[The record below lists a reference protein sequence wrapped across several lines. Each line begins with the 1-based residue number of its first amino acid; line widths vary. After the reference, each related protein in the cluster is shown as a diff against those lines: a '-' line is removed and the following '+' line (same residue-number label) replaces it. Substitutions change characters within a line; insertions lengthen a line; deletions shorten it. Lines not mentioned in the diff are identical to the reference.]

1 VKVRKNIKLRRAV
14 AIILAFFIVFI
25 STVVFVLFKTSV
37 KHDSEHI
44 RIVGLT
50 GEVER
55 EILRSRIWVDEIM
68 LNSDDRF
75 LENLHESIFL
85 LRGLLYELN
94 GFIDNEYAKFSKGN
108 FQGFRD
114 EYDQIL
120 ETFSVLEAH
129 IAYDTDASLIAT
141 DVMLIPLFDDFSTS
155 YRKFSAILPDYL
167 ILDEQ
172 QYRNEMLGIGFF
184 NTIIIFLA
192 GIAIL
197 KLTHQVVQADRNLI
211 RNTVEVENRERERI
225 AADLHDGLGA
235 LLSGLMIHIQV
246 LQKRN
251 EEKNDLSLNADLDN
265 LQSMVNSALDGIE
278 EVINNLSPSEL
289 LQHGLID
296 SVQRLVIRINRITQ
310 TRFRVES
317 QDQPPELGHH
327 KELLIF
333 RICSE
338 LINNTLKHAEAK
350 DAKIKFVIHSRMLI
364 IEYQDNGKGF
374 EYFPDSS
381 NFGKGGLN
389 NIVRRIESMEGKYTF
404 GNSTHDGMYVKI
416 SIPARIT

>member
-1 VKVRKNIKLRRAV
+1 MRKNIKLRRVV
-14 AIILAFFIVFI
+14 AIILAFYIVFI
-25 STVVFVLFKTSV
+25 STAVFVLFKTSV
-37 KHDSEHI
+37 KYDTEHI

-68 LNSDDRF
+68 LNSDDRL
-75 LENLHESIFL
+75 LENLHESISML
-85 LRGLLYELN
+85 NGLLYELI
-94 GFIDNEYAKFSKGN
+94 GFLDNEYARFSKGN
-108 FQGFRD
+108 FQSFND
-114 EYDQIL
+114 EYVQIL
-120 ETFSVLEAH
+120 KTFSVLEAH
-129 IAYDTDASLIAT
+129 LADDTDASLIAA
-141 DVMLIPLFDDFSTS
+141 DAMLIPLFEDFSTS

-167 ILDEQ
+167 ILDER
-172 QYRNEMLGIGFF
+172 QYRKEMLGIWVL
-184 NTIIIFLA
+184 NTLIIIMA

-197 KLTHQVVQADRNLI
+197 KLTHQVVQADRSLI

-251 EEKNDLSLNADLDN
+251 EDKNDLSLNTDLDN
-265 LQSMVNSALDGIE
+265 LQSMINSALDGIE
-278 EVINNLSPSEL
+278 EIINNLNPSEL

-296 SVQRLVIRINRITQ
+296 SVRRLVNRINRIAQ
-310 TRFRVES
+310 TTFRVES
-317 QDQPPELGHH
+317 QDQTPEIGHH

-350 DAKIKFVIHSRMLI
+350 DAKIKFVVHNRMLI

-381 NFGKGGLN
+381 YFGKGGLN
-389 NIVRRIESMEGKYTF
+389 NIVRRIESMDGNYTF
-404 GNSTHDGMYVKI
+404 GNSTEDGMYVKI
-416 SIPARIT
+416 SIPTGIT

>member
-1 VKVRKNIKLRRAV
+1 MRKNIKLRRAV

-25 STVVFVLFKTSV
+25 STAVFVLFKTSV

-68 LNSDDRF
+68 LKSDDRL

-85 LRGLLYELN
+85 LRGLLHELS
-94 GFIDNEYAKFSKGN
+94 GFLDNEYARFRKGD

-120 ETFSVLEAH
+120 KTFSILEAH
-129 IAYDTDASLIAT
+129 IADDTDASLIAT
-141 DVMLIPLFDDFSTS
+141 DAMLIPLFDDFSNS

-172 QYRNEMLGIGFF
+172 QYRKEILGIGIF
-184 NTIIIFLA
+184 NTLIIILA

-197 KLTHQVVQADRNLI
+197 KLTYQLVQADRNLI

-246 LQKRN
+246 MQKRN
-251 EEKNDLSLNADLDN
+251 EDKNDFSLSADLDN
-265 LQSMVNSALDGIE
+265 LQTMVNSALDGIE

-296 SVQRLVIRINRITQ
+296 SVQRLVIRINRNTQ

-317 QDQPPELGHH
+317 QDQTLELGHH

-350 DAKIKFVIHSRMLI
+350 DAKIKFAMHSRMFI
-364 IEYQDNGKGF
+364 IEYQDDGKGF
-374 EYFPDSS
+374 EHFPDSS

-389 NIVRRIESMEGKYTF
+389 NIVRRIESMEGNCTI
-404 GNSTHDGMYVKI
+404 GNNAEVGMYVKI
-416 SIPARIT
+416 SIPTRIT

>member
-1 VKVRKNIKLRRAV
+1 MRNNIKLRRAV
-14 AIILAFFIVFI
+14 VIILAFFLVFI
-25 STVVFVLFKTSV
+25 TTAVFVLFKTSV

-50 GEVER
+50 GDVER

-68 LNSDDRF
+68 LNSDDRH

-85 LRGLLYELN
+85 LRGLMYELSD
-94 GFIDNEYAKFSKGN
+94 FLDNEYARFSNSN

-114 EYDQIL
+114 EYDRIL
-120 ETFSVLEAH
+120 KAFSVLETH
-129 IAYDTDASLIAT
+129 IADDSDASLIAADT
-141 DVMLIPLFDDFSTS
+141 ILVPLFDDFSTS

-172 QYRNEMLGIGFF
+172 QYRNEMLGIGVF
-184 NTIIIFLA
+184 NILIIILA

-197 KLTHQVVQADRNLI
+197 KLTHQLVQADRNLI
-211 RNTVEVENRERERI
+211 RNTVEVGNRERERI

-246 LQKRN
+246 LQKRI
-251 EEKNDLSLNADLDN
+251 EDKNDFSLSADLGN
-265 LQSMVNSALDGIE
+265 LQSMVNSALDSIE
-278 EVINNLSPSEL
+278 EIINNLSPSEL

-296 SVQRLVIRINRITQ
+296 SVQRLAMRINRIAQ
-310 TRFRVES
+310 TTFKVES

-350 DAKIKFVIHSRMLI
+350 DAKIKFVVHNRMLI

-374 EYFPDSS
+374 EYFPGSS
-381 NFGKGGLN
+381 NFGKDGLN
-389 NIVRRIESMEGKYTF
+389 NIVRRIEAMEGNYTF
-404 GNSTHDGMYVKI
+404 GNSTDDGMYVKI
-416 SIPARIT
+416 SIPTGIT

>member
-1 VKVRKNIKLRRAV
+1 MEVRKNIKLRRAV
-14 AIILAFFIVFI
+14 TIILTCFIVFI
-25 STVVFVLFKTSV
+25 TTAVFVLFKTSV

-68 LNSDDRF
+68 LNSDDRL
-75 LENLHESIFL
+75 LENLHESISL
-85 LRGLLYELN
+85 LKGLLYELSE
-94 GFIDNEYAKFSKGN
+94 FLDNEYARFSKSN
-108 FQGFRD
+108 FQGFRN
-114 EYDQIL
+114 EYDLIL
-120 ETFSVLEAH
+120 KTFSVLEAH
-129 IAYDTDASLIAT
+129 IADDTDASMISA
-141 DVMLIPLFDDFSTS
+141 DSMLIPLFANFSTS

-172 QYRNEMLGIGFF
+172 QFRNEMLGIGIF
-184 NTIIIFLA
+184 NTIIIILA

-197 KLTHQVVQADRNLI
+197 KLTHKVVQADRNLI

-235 LLSGLMIHIQV
+235 LLSALMIHIQV

-251 EEKNDLSLNADLDN
+251 EEKNDFSLSADLGN

-296 SVQRLVIRINRITQ
+296 SVKRLVIRINRIAQ
-310 TRFRVES
+310 TTFRVES
-317 QDQPPELGHH
+317 PDEPPELGHH

-333 RICSE
+333 RICNE

-350 DAKIKFVIHSRMLI
+350 EATIKFVVHNKMLI

-374 EYFPDSS
+374 EYFPGSS
-381 NFGKGGLN
+381 NFGKTGLN
-389 NIVRRIESMEGKYTF
+389 NIVRRIESMEGNYNF
-404 GNSTHDGMYVKI
+404 GNSTDDGMYVKI
-416 SIPARIT
+416 SIPTGIT

>member
-1 VKVRKNIKLRRAV
+1 MRKNIKLRRAV
-14 AIILAFFIVFI
+14 AIILVFFIVFI
-25 STVVFVLFKTSV
+25 TTSVFVLFKTSV

-68 LNSDDRF
+68 LNSDDRL
-75 LENLHESIFL
+75 LENLHESILL
-85 LRGLLYELN
+85 LRGLLYELS
-94 GFIDNEYAKFSKGN
+94 GFLDNEYARFSKGN
-108 FQGFRD
+108 FQDFRD

-120 ETFSVLEAH
+120 KTFSALEAH
-129 IAYDTDASLIAT
+129 VSDDTDASLIAEDT
-141 DVMLIPLFDDFSTS
+141 LLIPHFVDFSTR
-155 YRKFSAILPDYL
+155 YRNFSAILPDYL

-172 QYRNEMLGIGFF
+172 QYRNEILGIGVF
-184 NTIIIFLA
+184 NTLIIILA
-192 GIAIL
+192 GIVIL
-197 KLTHQVVQADRNLI
+197 RLTHQLVQADRNLI

-235 LLSGLMIHIQV
+235 LLSGLMIHIQL
-246 LQKRN
+246 LQKSN
-251 EEKNDLSLNADLDN
+251 EDKNDYSLSTDLDN
-265 LQSMVNSALDGIE
+265 LQSMVNSALDSIE
-278 EVINNLSPSEL
+278 EIINNLSSSEL

-296 SVQRLVIRINRITQ
+296 SVQRLVIRINRIAQ
-310 TRFRVES
+310 TTFSVES
-317 QDQPPELGHH
+317 QDPSPILGHH

-350 DAKIKFVIHSRMLI
+350 DAKIRFVVHNRMLI

-374 EYFPDSS
+374 VYFPGSS
-381 NFGKGGLN
+381 NFGKGGLY
-389 NIVRRIESMEGKYTF
+389 NIVRRIESMEGNYTF
-404 GNSTHDGMYVKI
+404 GNNADGGMYVKI
-416 SIPARIT
+416 SIPTGIT

>member
-1 VKVRKNIKLRRAV
+1 MKVRKNIKLRRAV

-246 LQKRN
+246 MQKRN
-251 EEKNDLSLNADLDN
+251 EDKNDFSLSADLDN
-265 LQSMVNSALDGIE
+265 LQTMVNSALDGIE

-296 SVQRLVIRINRITQ
+296 SVQRLVSRINRITQ
-310 TRFRVES
+310 TTFRVES
-317 QDQPPELGHH
+317 QDQTPELGHH

-350 DAKIKFVIHSRMLI
+350 DATIRFVVHNRMFI

-374 EYFPDSS
+374 EYLPDSS
-381 NFGKGGLN
+381 YFGKGGLN
-389 NIVRRIESMEGKYTF
+389 NIVRRIESMEGNYTF
-404 GNSTHDGMYVKI
+404 GNNAEAGMYVKI
-416 SIPARIT
+416 SIPTRIT

>member
-1 VKVRKNIKLRRAV
+1 VRKNITLRRAV
-14 AIILAFFIVFI
+14 VIILVFFIVFI
-25 STVVFVLFKTSV
+25 TTGVFALFKTSV

-50 GEVER
+50 GDVER

-68 LNSDDRF
+68 LKSDDRL

-85 LRGLLYELN
+85 LRELLYELSD
-94 GFIDNEYAKFSKGN
+94 FLDNEYARFINGN
-108 FQGFRD
+108 FQGFRG
-114 EYDQIL
+114 EYDRIL
-120 ETFSVLEAH
+120 KTFSVLEAH
-129 IAYDTDASLIAT
+129 IADDTDASLIAA
-141 DVMLIPLFDDFSTS
+141 DVMLIQLFDDFSTS

-167 ILDEQ
+167 KLDEQ
-172 QYRNEMLGIGFF
+172 QYRKEMLGIVVL
-184 NTIIIFLA
+184 NTLIIILA
-192 GIAIL
+192 GIVIL
-197 KLTHQVVQADRNLI
+197 KLTHQIVQADRNLI
-211 RNTVEVENRERERI
+211 MNTVEVENRERERI

-235 LLSGLMIHIQV
+235 LLSGLMINIQV

-251 EEKNDLSLNADLDN
+251 EDKNDFSLSADLGN

-278 EVINNLSPSEL
+278 EIINNLSPSEL

-296 SVQRLVIRINRITQ
+296 SVQRLVIRINRIEQ
-310 TRFRVES
+310 TTFKVES

-350 DAKIKFVIHSRMLI
+350 DAKIKFIVHNRMLI
-364 IEYQDNGKGF
+364 IEYKDNGKGF
-374 EYFPDSS
+374 EDIPGSFNS
-381 NFGKGGLN
+381 GKDGLN
-389 NIVRRIESMEGKYTF
+389 NIVRRIELMEGNYTL
-404 GNSTHDGMYVKI
+404 GNNTNDGMFVKI
-416 SIPARIT
+416 SIPTGIT

>member
-1 VKVRKNIKLRRAV
+1 MRNNIKLRRAV
-14 AIILAFFIVFI
+14 VIILAFFLVFI
-25 STVVFVLFKTSV
+25 TTAVFVLFKTSV

-50 GEVER
+50 GDVER

-68 LNSDDRF
+68 LNSDDRL

-85 LRGLLYELN
+85 LRGLLYELS
-94 GFIDNEYAKFSKGN
+94 GFLDNEYARFSNSN

-114 EYDQIL
+114 EYDRIL
-120 ETFSVLEAH
+120 KAFSVLETH
-129 IAYDTDASLIAT
+129 IADDSDASLIAADT
-141 DVMLIPLFDDFSTS
+141 ILVPLFDDFSTS

-172 QYRNEMLGIGFF
+172 QYRNEMLGIGVF
-184 NTIIIFLA
+184 NILIIILA

-197 KLTHQVVQADRNLI
+197 KLTHQLVQADRNLI
-211 RNTVEVENRERERI
+211 RNTVEVGNRERERI

-251 EEKNDLSLNADLDN
+251 EDKNDFSLSADLGN
-265 LQSMVNSALDGIE
+265 VQSMVNSALDSIE
-278 EVINNLSPSEL
+278 EIINNLSPSEL

-296 SVQRLVIRINRITQ
+296 SVQRLAMRINRIAQ
-310 TRFRVES
+310 TTFKVES

-350 DAKIKFVIHSRMLI
+350 DAKIKFVVHNRMLI

-374 EYFPDSS
+374 EYFPGSS
-381 NFGKGGLN
+381 NFGKDGLN
-389 NIVRRIESMEGKYTF
+389 NIVRRIESMEGNYTF
-404 GNSTHDGMYVKI
+404 GNSADDGMYVKI
-416 SIPARIT
+416 SIPTRIT

>member
-14 AIILAFFIVFI
+14 VIILTFFTVFI
-25 STVVFVLFKTSV
+25 TTAVFVLFKTSV

-50 GEVER
+50 GEIER
-55 EILRSRIWVDEIM
+55 EILWSRIWVDEIM
-68 LNSDDRF
+68 LNSDDRH

-94 GFIDNEYAKFSKGN
+94 GFLDNEYARFSNGN
-108 FQGFRD
+108 LDGFID
-114 EYDQIL
+114 EYDRIL
-120 ETFSVLEAH
+120 NAFSVLEAH
-129 IAYDTDASLIAT
+129 IADDTTTSLIAANA
-141 DVMLIPLFDDFSTS
+141 MLIPLFDDFSTS
-155 YRKFSAILPDYL
+155 YRKFSAILPNYL
-167 ILDEQ
+167 ILDKQ
-172 QYRNEMLGIGFF
+172 QFRNEMLGIGAF
-184 NTIIIFLA
+184 NTLIIILA

-197 KLTHQVVQADRNLI
+197 KLTHRVVQADRNLI

-225 AADLHDGLGA
+225 AADLHDGLGS

-251 EEKNDLSLNADLDN
+251 EDKNDFSLSTDLRN

-296 SVQRLVIRINRITQ
+296 SVERLVIRINRIGQ
-310 TRFRVES
+310 TTFRVEL

-350 DAKIKFVIHSRMLI
+350 DAKIKFVVHNRMLI

-374 EYFPDSS
+374 EYFPGSS
-381 NFGKGGLN
+381 NFGKDGLN
-389 NIVRRIESMEGKYTF
+389 NIVRRIESMEGSYTF
-404 GNSTHDGMYVKI
+404 GNSADDGMYVKI
-416 SIPARIT
+416 SIPTRIT

>member
-1 VKVRKNIKLRRAV
+1 MRNNIKLRRAV
-14 AIILAFFIVFI
+14 VIILAFFLVFI
-25 STVVFVLFKTSV
+25 TTAVFVLFKTSV

-50 GEVER
+50 GEIER
-55 EILRSRIWVDEIM
+55 EILWSRIWVDEIM
-68 LNSDDRF
+68 LNSDDRH

-94 GFIDNEYAKFSKGN
+94 GFLDNEYARFSNSN

-114 EYDQIL
+114 EYDRIL
-120 ETFSVLEAH
+120 KAFSVLETH
-129 IAYDTDASLIAT
+129 IADDSDASLIAADT
-141 DVMLIPLFDDFSTS
+141 ILVPLFDDFSTS
-155 YRKFSAILPDYL
+155 YRKFSAILPNYL
-167 ILDEQ
+167 ILDKQ
-172 QYRNEMLGIGFF
+172 QFRNEMLGIGAF
-184 NTIIIFLA
+184 NTLIIILA

-197 KLTHQVVQADRNLI
+197 KLTHQLVQADRNLI
-211 RNTVEVENRERERI
+211 RNTVEVGNRERERI

-246 LQKRN
+246 LQKRI
-251 EEKNDLSLNADLDN
+251 EDKNDFSLSADLGN
-265 LQSMVNSALDGIE
+265 LQSMVNSALDSIE
-278 EVINNLSPSEL
+278 EIINNLSPSEL

-296 SVQRLVIRINRITQ
+296 SVQRLAMRINRIAQ
-310 TRFRVES
+310 TTFKVES

-350 DAKIKFVIHSRMLI
+350 DAKIKFVVHNRMLI

-374 EYFPDSS
+374 EYFPGSS
-381 NFGKGGLN
+381 NFGKDGLN
-389 NIVRRIESMEGKYTF
+389 NIVRRIESMEGSYTF
-404 GNSTHDGMYVKI
+404 GNSADDGMYVKI
-416 SIPARIT
+416 SIPTGIT